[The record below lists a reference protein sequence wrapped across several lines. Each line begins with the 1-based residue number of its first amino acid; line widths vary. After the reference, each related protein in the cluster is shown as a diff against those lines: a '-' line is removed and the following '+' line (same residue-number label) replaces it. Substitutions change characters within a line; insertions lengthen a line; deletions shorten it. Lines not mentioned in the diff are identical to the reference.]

1 MAEIGQYSIYIAFL
15 ISILS
20 SLFFI
25 IGLAKKDYAF
35 RLSALRGLYVIFGLL
50 TLVMISLLYVLIT
63 SDFSVEYVA
72 HYTNSELP
80 LFYKITALWAGQS
93 GSLVLWIWLLGLFT
107 IIVILENKGDI
118 SDFNSYAYMILS
130 FTFLFLLLILSF
142 FSNPLKK
149 MEFTPPDGVGMNP
162 LLQNIWMIIHPP
174 TLYLGYVGYAIP
186 FSYAFAALFTGKIDE
201 EWIIRVRK
209 WSLLAWIFL
218 TTGIFFGARWSYIEL
233 GWGGYWGWDPVEN
246 SSLIPWLLGTAF
258 LHSIIAQE
266 RGNIL
271 KRWSIILIFLTYI
284 TAIFGT
290 YISRSGI
297 ISSVHA
303 FAQSPLGNFFLI
315 YMVGL
320 TILLV
325 YLIIKRNNL
334 LQSQRKISNLFSREG
349 FIYLTNWVFFALA
362 FVVFVGTTIPL
373 FTKIF
378 TGKEITVKTSFYNQS
393 SLPFFAVILILMGI
407 CIHLGWRRAR
417 SKHLMRGVVIPA
429 GISLALGV
437 VYWFLGAHDVL
448 PLVMYIL
455 TTFMLLSTLED
466 FWSDFKTHLR
476 RDRNIFKSIWK
487 MFMLNPRKYGGYVV
501 HLGIALTALGIIGS
515 GYYLHQDDFKVARG
529 EKHRVKNFTL
539 EYTDLFSYN
548 IPNAQIVQAVVKVY
562 NSKGKLVDTLKPQKR
577 FYVNWENEPSS
588 EVDIYPSIYG
598 DLYISLS
605 GWEKRGKIAYFHV
618 MVEPLIQVLWAGTL
632 LVILGGILA
641 YNPWSRKG

>member
-1 MAEIGQYSIYIAFL
+1 MAEIGQYSIYIAF
-15 ISILS
+15 IVSILS
-20 SLFFI
+20 SFFFI
-25 IGLAKKDYAF
+25 FGLAKNNYVL
-35 RLSALRGLYVIFGLL
+35 RVSALRGIYVIFALL
-50 TLVMISLLYVLIT
+50 TLVIISLLYVLIT

-72 HYTNSELP
+72 HYTNRELP

-107 IIVILENKGDI
+107 IIVVWENRGDL

-130 FTFLFLLLILSF
+130 FTFLFLLLILTF
-142 FSNPLKK
+142 FSNPLKR
-149 MEFTPPDGVGMNP
+149 MDFTPPDGVGMNP

-201 EWIIRVRK
+201 EWIVRVRK

-315 YMVGL
+315 YMFGL
-320 TILLV
+320 GILLI
-325 YLIIKRNNL
+325 YLVIRRNSL
-334 LQSQRKISNLFSREG
+334 LQSQRKIVTIFSREG

-362 FVVFVGTTIPL
+362 FVVFVGTSIPL
-373 FTKIF
+373 FSKIF

-393 SLPFFAVILILMGI
+393 SLPFFAIIVVLMGI

-417 SKHLMRGVVIPA
+417 SKHLVKGVVIP
-429 GISLALGV
+429 GVISVAFGG
-437 VYWFLGAHDVL
+437 VYWILGAHQIL
-448 PLVMYIL
+448 PLIMYIL
-455 TTFMLLSTLED
+455 TTFMLISTLED
-466 FWSDFKTHLR
+466 FLSDFRLRVR
-476 RDRNIFKSIWK
+476 RDGNIFKAVWK
-487 MFMLNPRKYGGYVV
+487 MFMLNPRKYGGYIV

-515 GYYLHQDDFKVARG
+515 GFYLHKDDFKL
-529 EKHRVKNFTL
+529 EKGATHRVKNFTL
-539 EYTDLFSYN
+539 KYTDLIAFN
-548 IPNAQIVQAVVKVY
+548 IPNAQIVQATVKVFDK
-562 NSKGKLVDTLKPQKR
+562 NGKLVDILKPQKR

-605 GWEKRGKIAYFHV
+605 GWEKKGEIAYFHV

-641 YNPWSRKG
+641 YNPWSRKE

>member
-1 MAEIGQYSIYIAFL
+1 MAEIGRYSIYIAFI
-15 ISILS
+15 ISLLS
-20 SLFFI
+20 SAFFVV
-25 IGLAKKDYAF
+25 GLARKNYVL
-35 RLSALRGLYVIFGLL
+35 RVSALRGIYTIFALL

-72 HYTNSELP
+72 HYTNRELP
-80 LFYKITALWAGQS
+80 LFYKITALWAGQA

-107 IIVILENKGDI
+107 IIVVAENKGDI

-130 FTFLFLLLILSF
+130 FTFLFLLLILAF

-149 MEFTPPDGVGMNP
+149 LDFVPPDGIGMNP

-186 FSYAFAALFTGKIDE
+186 FAYAFSALFTGKVDE
-201 EWIIRVRK
+201 EWIVRVRK

-258 LHSIIAQE
+258 LHSIIGQE

-303 FAQSPLGNFFLI
+303 FAQSPLGNFFLV
-315 YMVGL
+315 YMFGL
-320 TILLV
+320 GILLI
-325 YLIIKRNNL
+325 YLIWKRNDIL
-334 LQSQRKISNLFSREG
+334 KSQRSIPTLFSREG

-362 FVVFVGTTIPL
+362 FVVFVGTSIPL
-373 FTKIF
+373 FSKIF
-378 TGKEITVKTSFYNQS
+378 TGKEVTVKTSFYNQS
-393 SLPFFAVILILMGI
+393 SLPFFAIIIVLMGI

-417 SKHLMRGVVIPA
+417 AKHLKKGVVIP
-429 GISLALGV
+429 GIISLIFGIL
-437 VYWFLGAHDVL
+437 YWFLGAKQVI
-448 PLVMYIL
+448 PLIMYVL

-466 FWSDFKTHLR
+466 FFTDFRIRLR
-476 RDRNIFKSIWK
+476 RDGNPLKAVWK
-487 MFMLNPRKYGGYVV
+487 MFMYNPRKYGGYVV
-501 HLGIALTALGIIGS
+501 HIGIALTALGIIGS
-515 GYYLHQDDFKVARG
+515 GYYLHQDDFQLERG
-529 EKHRVKNFTL
+529 GKHRVKNFVL
-539 EYTDLFSYN
+539 EYTDLIAYN
-548 IPNAQIVQAVVKVY
+548 IPNAQIVQATVKVY
-562 NSKGKLVDTLKPQKR
+562 NKDGKLVDVLKPQKR
-577 FYVNWENEPSS
+577 FYVNWEEEPSS

-605 GWEKRGKIAYFHV
+605 GWEKKGKIAYFHV
-618 MVEPLIQVLWAGTL
+618 MVEPLIQVLWAGTI

-641 YNPWSRKG
+641 YNPWSRRG